1 MTHNLLFN
9 RGESVTVQA
18 GKVTASAWMD
28 RKTVMVMSTNNQPSA
43 NGTVSRKQRDGSSLE
58 VPCPASIIS
67 YNKFMG
73 GVDRGDQL
81 RGYYRCRSKSRKFYK
96 YIFFFLFDVA
106 ITNTYILL
114 KSSGSCPFKD
124 FKSFRL
130 QLAKDL
136 IGEYC
141 SRRRRGRG
149 GTVIHPLPFRHFP
162 IRLDNDGPR
171 RPRGTCA
178 LHRDVHHRR
187 VSTTWLS

>member
-1 MTHNLLFN
+1 MCICMCMCAYVVCACIRTCMCVHC
-9 RGESVTVQA
+9 E
-18 GKVTASAWMD
+18 
-28 RKTVMVMSTNNQPSA
+28 
-43 NGTVSRKQRDGSSLE
+43 
-58 VPCPASIIS
+58 C
-67 YNKFMG
+67 
-73 GVDRGDQL
+73 VDREVT
-81 RGYYRCRSKSRKFYK
+81 
-96 YIFFFLFDVA
+96 DVA

-171 RPRGTCA
+171 RPRGNCA

-187 VSTTWLS
+187 VSTTWFCREWGVAMPHRRCK